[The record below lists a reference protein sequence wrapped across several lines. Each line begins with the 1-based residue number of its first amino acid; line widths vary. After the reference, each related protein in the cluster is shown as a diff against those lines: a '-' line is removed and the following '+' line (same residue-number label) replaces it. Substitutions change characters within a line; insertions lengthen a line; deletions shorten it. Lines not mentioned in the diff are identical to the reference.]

1 MIIKITETE
10 KVSIIE
16 ISFNKDCNFDVY
28 KEVKQLLKR
37 LKKEN
42 CFYPWYVFDDCITN
56 LHSWVVGYKGREL
69 NDSNIYDFV
78 KNNYGKDKR

>member
-1 MIIKITETE
+1 MV

-28 KEVKQLLKR
+28 KEVEQLLKR

-42 CFYPWYVFDDCITN
+42 CFYPWYVLGEVLLN
-56 LHSWVVGYKGREL
+56 VNGWVDGLKDREL
-69 NDSNIYDFV
+69 NESSIYDFV
-78 KNNYGKDKR
+78 RNNYNKAQQ